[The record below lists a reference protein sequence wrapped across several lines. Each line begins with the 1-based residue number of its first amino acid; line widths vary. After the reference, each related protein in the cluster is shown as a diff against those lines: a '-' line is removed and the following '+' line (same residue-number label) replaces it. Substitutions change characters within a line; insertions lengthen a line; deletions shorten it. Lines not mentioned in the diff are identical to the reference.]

1 MAYNSKIMK
10 TIYNYIVIIIL
21 AVISIGCTTTRYV
34 EVTNTDTVHHFTQ
47 QRDSIM
53 LFDSVFVDRYI
64 NGDTVKITKEV
75 YKLRYKDRF
84 VTDTLYINKEIKVP
98 YPVEKEL
105 TTWQKIQINT
115 GEIFLC
121 LFALSLVVIAILWI
135 IPSHKKNR

>member
-1 MAYNSKIMK
+1 MK
-10 TIYNYIVIIIL
+10 LIYFLYIAIL
-21 AVISIGCTTTRYV
+21 AVISVGCSTTRYV

-53 LFDSVFVDRYI
+53 MWDSVFVDRYI
-64 NGDTVKITKEV
+64 NGDTIKITKEV

-98 YPVEKEL
+98 YPVEKKL
-105 TTWQKIQINT
+105 TTWQKIKINT

-135 IPSHKKNR
+135 ILSHRQNR

>member
-1 MAYNSKIMK
+1 MRTTFKFFI
-10 TIYNYIVIIIL
+10 IIIL

-75 YKLRYKDRF
+75 YKLRYKDKYI
-84 VTDTLYINKEIKVP
+84 TDTLYINREIQVP
-98 YPVEKEL
+98 YPVEKKL
-105 TTWQKIQINT
+105 TTWQKIKINT

-135 IPSHKKNR
+135 ILSHRQNR

>member
-1 MAYNSKIMK
+1 MRNTFKFVI
-10 TIYNYIVIIIL
+10 IIIL
-21 AVISIGCTTTRYV
+21 AVISIGCTTTRYI

-53 LFDSVFVDRYI
+53 LFDSIFVDRYI

-75 YKLRYKDRF
+75 YKLRYKDKYI
-84 VTDTLYINKEIKVP
+84 TDTLYVNKETQVP
-98 YPVEKEL
+98 YPVEKKL
-105 TTWQKIQINT
+105 TTWQKIKINT

-135 IPSHKKNR
+135 ILSHKGRR

>member
-1 MAYNSKIMK
+1 MK
-10 TIYNYIVIIIL
+10 LVYFLYITIL
-21 AVISIGCTTTRYV
+21 AVISVGCSTTRYV
-34 EVTNTDTVHHFTQ
+34 EVTNTDTVHHFSQ
-47 QRDSIM
+47 QRDSIL

-64 NGDTVKITKEV
+64 NGDTIKITKEV

-105 TTWQKIQINT
+105 TTWQKIKINT

-135 IPSHKKNR
+135 ILSQKKNR